1 MRAFTALLVII
12 FAINLLGAV
21 FTPSGGAFA
30 QTANRSTAQDKDSAV
45 QEVVTLDSETKSV
58 NGRLSTLEQ
67 KSGELQSRIS
77 AVNDEV
83 VSKRKRLASKRHALA
98 DRARNIYVN
107 GRSNTL
113 TILLGSQDIS
123 EFFKRT
129 DYLSKINQRDTDLV
143 VSTKRAAREL
153 SAKLSDLKKRKQE
166 VDGVASELKSKKERL
181 VSARAEREKVIAS
194 AGEQAAAVQEQST
207 SVETKMSDLNPPAPT
222 GHRTG
227 RFLTMV
233 ATGYSPQE
241 PGLNDHTATGMKAQH
256 GVVAV
261 DPSVI
266 PLGTRLYVEGYG
278 NAIAA
283 DTGSAIKGNRI
294 DLCFDT
300 LSECNKYGRRTVKV
314 EILD

>member
-1 MRAFTALLVII
+1 
-12 FAINLLGAV
+12 
-21 FTPSGGAFA
+21 
-30 QTANRSTAQDKDSAV
+30 
-45 QEVVTLDSETKSV
+45 
-58 NGRLSTLEQ
+58 
-67 KSGELQSRIS
+67 
-77 AVNDEV
+77 
-83 VSKRKRLASKRHALA
+83 
-98 DRARNIYVN
+98 
-107 GRSNTL
+107 
-113 TILLGSQDIS
+113 
-123 EFFKRT
+123 
-129 DYLSKINQRDTDLV
+129 
-143 VSTKRAAREL
+143 
-153 SAKLSDLKKRKQE
+153 
-166 VDGVASELKSKKERL
+166 
-181 VSARAEREKVIAS
+181 
-194 AGEQAAAVQEQST
+194 
-207 SVETKMSDLNPPAPT
+207 MSDLNPPAPT

-283 DTGSAIKGNRI
+283 DTGSAIKGNKI